1 MDMTIHLLNFAEE
14 PSKTRL
20 QPRCRSMETKMQTF
34 QSGDAGV
41 PDAVSGKRVAF
52 RGGEG
57 TRAPNAAGHRTGDTA

>member
-1 MDMTIHLLNFAEE
+1 
-14 PSKTRL
+14 
-20 QPRCRSMETKMQTF
+20 METKMQTF
-34 QSGDAGV
+34 QNGDAGV